1 MCHCE
6 CESKVPL
13 PGLDLSVLIG
23 FFWFPMQ
30 VGSIVNELPSCSDAD
45 CSLEPM
51 SDPEEEEDMPDD
63 KDPSRSEGR

>member
-1 MCHCE
+1 
-6 CESKVPL
+6 
-13 PGLDLSVLIG
+13 
-23 FFWFPMQ
+23 MQ